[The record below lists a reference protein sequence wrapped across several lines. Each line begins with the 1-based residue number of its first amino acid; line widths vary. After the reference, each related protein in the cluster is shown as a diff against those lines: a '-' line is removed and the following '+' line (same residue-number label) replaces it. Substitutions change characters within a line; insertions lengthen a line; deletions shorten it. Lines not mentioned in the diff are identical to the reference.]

1 MLFEVNLDDKPYE
14 RSPKIQSSVMAINE
28 QSFSQ
33 GEHCGIKSKE
43 TALQMKQNCVL
54 DDLKSTK
61 QGTKHFAK
69 KNVGKE
75 SENLVEDHS
84 GSDSDGRQ
92 KMNASPFINSAKP
105 LKVAEPDGTEDTS
118 RLLSDAAADPTLPN
132 EVITS
137 IFWLSFSL
145 IITIVIIATNIMNI
159 IILVDIIL
167 ETEMLVSWII
177 TIFVLGSC
185 DCFIDGLRLL
195 YPTCS

>member
-14 RSPKIQSSVMAINE
+14 RSPKIQSSMMAINE

-33 GEHCGIKSKE
+33 GEHFGIKSKE

-54 DDLKSTK
+54 DDLKLTK

-92 KMNASPFINSAKP
+92 KMNASSFIKSAKP
-105 LKVAEPDGTEDTS
+105 LKVAEGGPDGTEDTS
-118 RLLSDAAADPTLPN
+118 RLLTDAASDPILPN

-145 IITIVIIATNIMNI
+145 IITIVIIATIIMNV

-177 TIFVLGSC
+177 TIFVLGS
-185 DCFIDGLRLL
+185 L
-195 YPTCS
+195 TASSMV